1 MSGATAGAASRPL
14 NESKPALPNLDRLSP
29 FLRGLPLE
37 FESIE
42 PARVVASMELGPDQH
57 TPWGVVHGGAY
68 TTAIESVASVGA
80 SAAVLERGQFAV
92 GVNNNTDFIRPLVA
106 GKVQIVGEPIQQGAT
121 QQLWLVVVT
130 RASDGKLLARG
141 QVRLQNVVLPD
152 TPPTSQPDATS

>member
-1 MSGATAGAASRPL
+1 MQY
-14 NESKPALPNLDRLSP
+14 ESVGPT
-29 FLRGLPLE
+29 
-37 FESIE
+37 
-42 PARVVASMELGPDQH
+42 RVLASMDLGPDQH

-106 GKVQIVGEPIQQGAT
+106 GKVQVVGEPIQQGST
-121 QQLWLVVVT
+121 QQLWQVVIT

-141 QVRLQNVVLPD
+141 QVRLQNVPLRD
-152 TPPTSQPDATS
+152 TPVAS